1 MTDPSTV
8 VIRQERPDDP
18 EPAALVIELEAHLA
32 TLYPAESRHGFS
44 VERLVEEGVDFFVLR
59 VDGHPA
65 GCGGILFVDATEA
78 DVAYG
83 EIKRMYVR
91 TEYRRHGFGILILE
105 HLAEHARARGY
116 RRLRLETGS
125 RSPDAMG
132 LYERQGFYRIPPF
145 GPYTDDPLTPCY
157 ERLL

>member
-1 MTDPSTV
+1 VSRPQTV
-8 VIRQERPDDP
+8 VIRRERPD
-18 EPAALVIELEAHLA
+18 EPDAAMLVVELEAQLA

-44 VERLVEEGVDFFVLR
+44 VDRLVGEGVDFFVLR
-59 VDGHPA
+59 VDGRPA
-65 GCGGILFVDATEA
+65 GCGGILFVDATDD

-91 TEYRRHGFGILILE
+91 PEYRRHGYGIELLE
-105 HLAEHARARGY
+105 RLAEHARSRGY

-132 LYERQGFYRIPPF
+132 LYERQGFYRIAPF